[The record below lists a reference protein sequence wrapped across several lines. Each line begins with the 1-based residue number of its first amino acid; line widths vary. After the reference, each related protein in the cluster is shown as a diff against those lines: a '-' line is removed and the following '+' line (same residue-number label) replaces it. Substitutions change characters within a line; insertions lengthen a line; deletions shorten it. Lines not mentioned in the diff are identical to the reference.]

1 MRGKKQAKMMLNELK
16 ECPYYLISRVSL
28 SVTAALKKEFASSG
42 VEQVKPAY
50 LCVLMSLWQ
59 EDGLKVIELS
69 KKAGLEPSSMTG
81 LLDRMQRDE
90 LVERITDLA
99 DRRVLR
105 IHLTKSGRQVRDPV
119 LKAVER
125 VISEIFAGIPQES
138 ISQTKN
144 LLRHVLANANQ
155 EKS

>member
-1 MRGKKQAKMMLNELK
+1 MMLNTLK

-42 VEQVKPAY
+42 VEEVKPAY

-59 EDGLKVIELS
+59 ADGLKVIELS
-69 KKAGLEPSSMTG
+69 KKAGLEPSTMTG
-81 LLDRMQRDE
+81 LLDRMERDE
-90 LVERITDLA
+90 LVERTTDLT

-105 IHLTKSGRQVRDPV
+105 IHLTKTGRRVRDPV

-125 VISEIFAGIPQES
+125 VITEIFADIPQED

-144 LLRHVLANANQ
+144 LLRHVLANANE

>member
-1 MRGKKQAKMMLNELK
+1 MMLTSLK

-28 SVTAALKKEFASSG
+28 LVTAALKKEFASSG

-69 KKAGLEPSSMTG
+69 KKAGLEPSTMTG
-81 LLDRMQRDE
+81 LLDRMERDD
-90 LVERITDLA
+90 LVARTTDLT

-105 IHLTKSGRQVRDPV
+105 IHLTETGRHLRDPV
-119 LKAVER
+119 LNVVDR
-125 VISEIFAGIPQES
+125 VITEVFAGIPQKG
-138 ISQTKN
+138 IAQTKN
-144 LLRHVLANANQ
+144 LLRNVLANANA
-155 EKS
+155 ENR

>member
-1 MRGKKQAKMMLNELK
+1 MMLNELK

-59 EDGLKVIELS
+59 ADGLKVIELS

-90 LVERITDLA
+90 LVERITDLT

-105 IHLTKSGRQVRDPV
+105 IHLTKTGRQVRDPV

-138 ISQTKN
+138 ISQTKD
-144 LLRHVLANANQ
+144 LLRHVLSNASAD
-155 EKS
+155 KK

>member
-1 MRGKKQAKMMLNELK
+1 MLNTLK

-42 VEQVKPAY
+42 VEEVKPAY

-59 EDGLKVIELS
+59 ADGLKVIELS
-69 KKAGLEPSSMTG
+69 KKAGLEPSTMTG
-81 LLDRMQRDE
+81 LLDRMERDE
-90 LVERITDLA
+90 LVERTTDLT

-105 IHLTKSGRQVRDPV
+105 IHLTKTGRRVRDPV

-125 VISEIFAGIPQES
+125 VITKIFAGIPQES
-138 ISQTKN
+138 ISQTKD
-144 LLRHVLANANQ
+144 LLRHVLANAHQ
-155 EKS
+155 DST

>member
-1 MRGKKQAKMMLNELK
+1 MMLNELK

-59 EDGLKVIELS
+59 ADGLKVIELS

-90 LVERITDLA
+90 LVERITDLT

-105 IHLTKSGRQVRDPV
+105 IHLTKTGRQVRDPV

-125 VISEIFAGIPQES
+125 VITEIFAGIPQKS

-144 LLRHVLANANQ
+144 LLRHVLANANA

>member
-1 MRGKKQAKMMLNELK
+1 MLNSLK

-28 SVTAALKKEFASSG
+28 VVTAALKKEFVSSG

-50 LCVLMSLWQ
+50 LCVLMNLWQ
-59 EDGLKVIELS
+59 TDGLKVIELG

-81 LLDRMQRDE
+81 LLDRMARDG
-90 LVERITDLA
+90 LVARMTDPK

-105 IHLTKSGRQVRDPV
+105 INLTKTGRQVRDPV
-119 LKAVER
+119 LKVVDR
-125 VISEIFAGIPQES
+125 VLTDVFTGITEDD

-144 LLRHVLANANQ
+144 LLRHILANAYEGNR
-155 EKS
+155 

>member
-1 MRGKKQAKMMLNELK
+1 MLNNLK

-28 SVTAALKKEFASSG
+28 SVTAALKKEFATSG

-59 EDGLKVIELS
+59 GDGLKVVELS
-69 KKAGLEPSSMTG
+69 KKAGLEPSTMTG
-81 LLDRMQRDE
+81 LLDRMERDE
-90 LVERITDLA
+90 LVERMTDPA

-105 IHLTKSGRQVRDPV
+105 IHLTKIGREVRDPV
-119 LKAVER
+119 LKAVDR
-125 VISEIFAGIPQES
+125 VITEIFTGIPQHD
-138 ISQTKN
+138 ILQTKN
-144 LLRHVLANANQ
+144 LLRHVLANANG